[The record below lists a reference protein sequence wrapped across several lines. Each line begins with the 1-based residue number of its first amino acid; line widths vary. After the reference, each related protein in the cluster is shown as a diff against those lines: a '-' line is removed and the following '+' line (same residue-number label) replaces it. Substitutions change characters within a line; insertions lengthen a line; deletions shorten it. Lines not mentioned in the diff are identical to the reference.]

1 MSAEGVPV
9 AIVGGGFSGT
19 MVAANLA
26 RRGVKSV
33 VIEATDR
40 SGQGAAYS
48 TDEPAH
54 LLNVRAGFMSAWP
67 EDPGDFVDYSGADP
81 QDFAERRQFGAYL
94 RDILG
99 AAVESGKVE
108 LVEDR
113 AVGARFESGSWRVAL
128 ESGRSVGADAL
139 VLATGNQPPAQL
151 TAFTGAS
158 DRVIDNPWGERAK
171 AAVADVAARD
181 GEVLIVGTS
190 LTMVDVALSLH
201 SAGHRGRILALSRR
215 GKIPLSGGKHDQ
227 IALEWEDLP
236 EPRVRALAHWL
247 RSQSALHGWRTA
259 IDALRPHSHRL
270 WQAMAL
276 REQRLFLRYGR
287 PWWDIH
293 RHRIAPQV
301 AARVEEMK
309 ASGQLDVAAGRIVE
323 LRAGGDSIEAVI
335 RKRGHDRPD
344 PPRHFDYLFNC
355 TGPLHDIAR
364 TDDPLLRD
372 LLDRA
377 MATPDPLG
385 IGFALDE
392 RSRVE
397 GSERLWALGSLSKGR
412 YWEIIA
418 VPDIRVQAA
427 SVAEDIA
434 TELGS

>member
-1 MSAEGVPV
+1 MSFKRVPA

-19 MVAANLA
+19 MVAANLG
-26 RRGVKSV
+26 RRGIRSV
-33 VIEATDR
+33 IIEATDR
-40 SGQGAAYS
+40 AGQGAAYS
-48 TDEPAH
+48 TREPAH
-54 LLNVRAGFMSAWP
+54 LLNVRAGFMSAWADEP
-67 EDPGDFVDYSGADP
+67 DDFVQYSGVDP
-81 QDFAERRQFGAYL
+81 QDFAERRQYGAYL
-94 RDILG
+94 RSILDS
-99 AAVESGKVE
+99 AIESGTVE

-113 AVGARFESGSWRVAL
+113 AVGAAHESGAWRVKL
-128 ESGRSVGADAL
+128 DSGRTVEADAL

-151 TAFTGAS
+151 ATFAGLG
-158 DRVIDNPWGERAK
+158 DRVIDNPWGEEAK

-215 GKIPLSGGKHDQ
+215 GKVPLSGGKHDQ
-227 IALEWEDLP
+227 IALEWDDLP
-236 EPRVRALAHWL
+236 EPRVPKLARWL
-247 RSQSALHGWRTA
+247 RRQSARHGWRTA

-270 WQAMAL
+270 WQAMPL
-276 REQRLFLRYGR
+276 SEQRRFLRYGR

-301 AARVEEMK
+301 AARVEDMN
-309 ASGQLDVAAGRIVE
+309 ASGQLEIAAGRIVD
-323 LRAGGDSIEAVI
+323 LRAEGDCIEATI
-335 RKRGHDRPD
+335 RRRGHDRRD
-344 PPRHFDYLFNC
+344 PPRVFDYVFNC

-364 TDDPLLRD
+364 TNDPLLRD
-372 LLDRA
+372 LLDRGE
-377 MATPDPLG
+377 ATPDPLG

-397 GSERLWALGSLSKGR
+397 GSERLWALGSLAKGR

-418 VPDIRVQAA
+418 VPDIRGQAA

-434 TELGS
+434 TELGK